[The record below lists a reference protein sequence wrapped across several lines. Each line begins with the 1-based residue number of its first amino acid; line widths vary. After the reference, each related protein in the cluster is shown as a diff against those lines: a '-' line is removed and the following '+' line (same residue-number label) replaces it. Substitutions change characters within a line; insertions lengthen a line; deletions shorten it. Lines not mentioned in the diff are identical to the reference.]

1 MRSRIP
7 STTFVAFV
15 AIVSMTAVI
24 TMQGQPASAAA
35 GSNPPRASWRTAPV
49 VTPAGPVSCL
59 DVPVSPSVLKPSS
72 CWVTGP
78 TSIVVA
84 GTDARSPDDGVVA
97 IVQEQHKRVIT
108 FHGAGRLHIEKAVDA
123 GLCVSAA
130 DGSEYDIISAN
141 GGVVPGCAATPPSAS
156 ATDSLLKA
164 DSSLLTSAPPPPAP
178 SSSFYVYGSYVDQC
192 GPTATTGCPLYNSAA
207 NAPVPSTG
215 GMTILA
221 FGAPCF
227 EPSTLAWG
235 TQMFNSQSCT
245 PDSEIAVLTQAFIRG
260 YETNPNRS
268 TSTPFIVA
276 AGTSNSLTA
285 AVPSFA
291 LTASQMQAHGQAW
304 SSSVVSPVAAAVA
317 GLAAPITV
325 WGASDIEEASD
336 GNWYAGAPSR
346 SWVDGF
352 AAASGTGKP
361 CQAGAN
367 GLMADFGDY
376 VPNEP
381 GWSNG
386 DVYHVAWQAAA
397 SCPVPEI
404 YFTANATEWKNL
416 NQWAINNGLSA
427 MQFTGVLSE
436 NGSGGSLSASGSWT
450 ALQTATGQSAPYLS
464 VIGAIVGQA
473 QHAPDAPTGVTAVAG
488 GGSAT
493 ISWSAPAWDGGSRVT
508 AYTVA
513 ASTGGS
519 VAKSVTLSGWPV
531 PETTVMND
539 LANGTAYTFT
549 VTATN
554 AIGTSGQ
561 SSPSSAVMPSETL
574 PFTAASTA
582 QYHLTGSNGSTW
594 VELDATRL
602 AINIQPSADAQAV
615 VTANTALFTNA
626 IGINQDLGV
635 TVNGTLAAWKESG
648 GAAILAPNEAAVQTV
663 IPVHAG
669 TSYRFALVWK
679 SNKPAGASTIYA
691 GAGATPGQYSP
702 TRITAQLVQTA
713 ANLGTASIT
722 TQPKLSNS
730 NGSTWTDI
738 DPQNLS
744 LAFTAPATGSVIVS
758 GNADLWTGTAGYN
771 QDLGVAVNGAIA
783 AWKES
788 GGRAG
793 AGSPNAALVRAVV
806 PVTSGSQYTFSL
818 RWKTNRPAPG
828 VSIYAGAGPLAGAF
842 SPTRLMLRFVG
853 SSITS
858 SVTTNQYS
866 MKSSDGS
873 TWTPI
878 DSTKLALPQSGNCDA
893 VFSVSADL
901 WTTVAGYNQD
911 VAIDITPIDGVAYP
925 GGIVAWGES
934 GGGAAGSPD
943 AMYVESVIG
952 LPAGHSYTVTVL
964 WKSNRPA
971 GTASIVAGAGAGS
984 PFSPTSLAAEV
995 TCS

>member
-1 MRSRIP
+1 MRSRLP
-7 STTFVAFV
+7 STTFVALV
-15 AIVSMTAVI
+15 ATVSVTAGFA
-24 TMQGQPASAAA
+24 MQGQAASAAA
-35 GSNPPRASWRTAPV
+35 RWNVPPTSSRQTLV
-49 VTPAGPVSCL
+49 VTPVGPTACL
-59 DVPVSPSVLKPSS
+59 DIPVSPSLLEPSS

-84 GTDARSPDDGVVA
+84 GTDARSQDDGAVV

-108 FHGAGRLHIEKAVDA
+108 LRGAGRLHIAKAANTGV
-123 GLCVSAA
+123 CVSAA
-130 DGSEYDIISAN
+130 DGTKYDIDSAT
-141 GGVVPGCAATPPSAS
+141 GTVVSGCGATPPGVS
-156 ATDSLLKA
+156 ATNSLATTDSA
-164 DSSLLTSAPPPPAP
+164 LLTAAPSPPAA
-178 SSSFYVYGSYVDQC
+178 SSSFYVYGSYIDQC
-192 GPTATTGCPLYNSAA
+192 GSTATTGCPLYNSGA

-227 EPSTLAWG
+227 EPSMLVWG

-245 PDSEIAVLTQAFIRG
+245 PDGEIALLTQAFIRG
-260 YETNPNRS
+260 YETNPNRT
-268 TSTPFIVA
+268 TSMPFIVA

-291 LTASQMQAHGQAW
+291 LTAPQMQAHGQAW

-317 GLAAPITV
+317 GLAAPISV

-346 SWVDGF
+346 AWVDGF
-352 AAASGTGKP
+352 SAASGSGKP
-361 CQAGAN
+361 CQAGTN

-381 GWSNG
+381 GWLNG

-404 YFTANATEWKNL
+404 YFTANATEWKSL
-416 NQWAINNGLSA
+416 NQWAINSGLSA
-427 MQFTGVLSE
+427 MQFTAVLSE
-436 NGSGGSLSASGSWT
+436 NGVGGSLSASGSWT
-450 ALQTATGQSAPYLS
+450 ALQNATGQSAPYLS

-473 QHAPDAPTGVTAVAG
+473 QQAPDAPTGVTAVAG

-493 ISWSAPAWDGGSRVT
+493 VSWLAPAWDGGFKVT
-508 AYTVA
+508 AYTIA

-519 VAKSVTLSGWPV
+519 VAKSVTISGWPV
-531 PETTVMND
+531 PETTVLNG

-554 AIGTSGQ
+554 AIGTSGG
-561 SSPSSAVMPSETL
+561 SSPSSAVTPSETL

-594 VELDATRL
+594 VELDGTGL
-602 AINIQPSADAQAV
+602 ALNIQPSADAQAV
-615 VTANTALFTNA
+615 ITANAALFTNA
-626 IGINQDLGV
+626 AGVNQDLGV
-635 TVNGTLAAWKESG
+635 TVNGNLAAWKESG
-648 GAAILAPNEAAVQTV
+648 GAAILAPNQAAMQTV
-663 IPVHAG
+663 IPVHAA

-679 SNKPAGASTIYA
+679 SNKPAGSGTIYA
-691 GAGATPGQYSP
+691 GAGANPGHNSP
-702 TRITAQLVQTA
+702 TRITVQLVQTV

-738 DPQNLS
+738 DTQNLS
-744 LAFTAPATGSVIVS
+744 LTFTAPATGSVIVS

-818 RWKTNRPAPG
+818 RWKTNRPATG
-828 VSIYAGAGPLAGAF
+828 VSIYAGAGTIASAF
-842 SPTRLMLRFVG
+842 SPTRLMVRFVG
-853 SSITS
+853 SSVTS
-858 SVTTNQYS
+858 SVTTSQYS
-866 MKSSDGS
+866 LKSSDGS
-873 TWTPI
+873 TWMAI
-878 DSTKLALPQSGNCDA
+878 DSATLTLPQNGNCDVA
-893 VFSVSADL
+893 FSVSTDL
-901 WTTVAGYNQD
+901 WTTAAGYNQD

-925 GGIVAWGES
+925 AGIVAWGES

-943 AMYVESVIG
+943 ALYLESVIG

-971 GTASIVAGAGAGS
+971 GTASIVAGAGAGA
-984 PFSPTSLAAEV
+984 PFSPTSLGAEM
-995 TCS
+995 TCF